1 MAIEFNDQPNKVIID
16 EQSANRIT
24 VEEQNTHVEIAI
36 GGPQGARGPQGIQ
49 GPQGPP
55 GIDTGYYAYTQTAP
69 ATTWNITHNLGINPS
84 VTAVDSAGNVIEGTL
99 LYLTTNTLEITFG
112 IATSGHAYMS

>member
-1 MAIEFNDQPNKVIID
+1 MSDTII
-16 EQSANRIT
+16 
-24 VEEQNTHVEIAI
+24 VEPVVYELVVTQDVYQIDVTAP
-36 GGPQGARGPQGIQ
+36 GPQGVP

-55 GIDTGYYAYTQTAP
+55 GIDTGYFAYTQVAP
-69 ATTWNITHNLGINPS
+69 ATVWTINHNLGINPS

-99 LYLTTNTLEITFG
+99 LYLSTNTLEITFG

>member
-1 MAIEFNDQPNKVIID
+1 MSDTIIVEPVVYELVVTQD
-16 EQSANRIT
+16 VYQIDIT
-24 VEEQNTHVEIAI
+24 AP
-36 GGPQGARGPQGIQ
+36 GPQGPI

-55 GIDTGYYAYTQTAP
+55 GIDTGYYAYTQVAP
-69 ATTWNITHNLGINPS
+69 ATTWSITHNLGINPN

-99 LYLTTNTLEITFG
+99 LYLSTNTLEITFG

>member
-1 MAIEFNDQPNKVIID
+1 MSDTIIVEPVIYTL
-16 EQSANRIT
+16 EV
-24 VEEQNTHVEIAI
+24 VEEVYQLDVTA
-36 GGPQGARGPQGIQ
+36 PGPQGIP
-49 GPQGPP
+49 GPQGEP
-55 GIDTGYYAYTQTAP
+55 GIDTGYFAYTQVAP
-69 ATTWNITHNLGINPS
+69 ATTWSITHNLGINPS